1 MGDADGAVAITSMVM
16 YVRKVK
22 PMPGFMNRVN
32 QMLNTTTAKYPIT
45 PSRSQVVHHTN
56 GHAIQDHRQRV
67 RRSVTETSLRGSGR
81 KRGL

>member
-22 PMPGFMNRVN
+22 THAGLYESRQSDVEYHDG
-32 QMLNTTTAKYPIT
+32 QVSDT